1 VASAGRLIVFEGG
14 EGTGKS
20 TQIRRL
26 AGLLTE
32 RGIAHHTLREP
43 GGTALGSEVRR
54 ILLHVEDE
62 IEPRA
67 EALLF
72 MASRAQLVARE
83 IRPALERGEWVLLDR
98 FFLSTYAYQIA
109 GRALPEQ
116 EVREANRFATGG
128 LVPDLT
134 LLLTL
139 PVEEGLARA
148 AGRSTAY
155 DRIEAT
161 GEAFHRRVAE
171 AFTEFA
177 RPTWQAGHPECGPIV
192 SIEAG
197 GSEQDVASRVLRALL
212 AQWPGTFPDFTA
224 SDHR

>member
-1 VASAGRLIVFEGG
+1 VASGGRLIVFEGG

-20 TQIRRL
+20 TQLRRL
-26 AGLLTE
+26 ADLLTE
-32 RGIAHHTLREP
+32 RDVRHRMLREP

-62 IEPRA
+62 IEARA

-109 GRALPEQ
+109 GRALPER
-116 EVREANRFATGG
+116 EVREANGFATGG

-134 LLLTL
+134 LLLSL
-139 PVEEGLARA
+139 PVQEGLARA
-148 AGRSTAY
+148 AGRSATY

-171 AFTEFA
+171 AFAAFA
-177 RPTWQAGHPECGPIV
+177 QPDWQAGHPECGRIV
-192 SIEAG
+192 SIDAG
-197 GSEQDVASRVLRALL
+197 GSEQDVATRVQRAVS

>member
-1 VASAGRLIVFEGG
+1 VASGGRLIVFEGG
-14 EGTGKS
+14 EGPGKS
-20 TQIRRL
+20 TQLRRL
-26 AGLLTE
+26 AEQLTA
-32 RGIAHHTLREP
+32 RGIRHRSLREP

-109 GRALPEQ
+109 GRALPER

-148 AGRSTAY
+148 AGRSATY

-171 AFTEFA
+171 AFAAFA
-177 RPTWQAGHPECGPIV
+177 RPDWQAGHPECGPIV
-192 SIEAG
+192 SIDAG
-197 GSEQDVASRVLRALL
+197 GSEQDVASRVQYALS
-212 AQWPGTFPDFTA
+212 AQWPGTFPDVTA

>member
-1 VASAGRLIVFEGG
+1 VGSAGRLIVFEGG

-20 TQIRRL
+20 TQLRRL
-26 AGLLTE
+26 ADLLAV
-32 RGIAHHTLREP
+32 RGVPHRTLREP
-43 GGTALGSEVRR
+43 GGTPLGTEVRR
-54 ILLHVEDE
+54 ILLHVDDE
-62 IEPRA
+62 IEPRS

-83 IRPALERGEWVLLDR
+83 IRPALERGEWVLVDR

-109 GRALPEQ
+109 GRALPEL

-128 LVPDLT
+128 LTPDLT

-148 AGRSTAY
+148 AGRSATY

-171 AFTEFA
+171 AFTTFA
-177 RPTWQAGHPECGPIV
+177 RPEWQARHPECGPIV
-192 SIEAG
+192 SIDAG
-197 GSEQDVASRVLRALL
+197 GSEQDVASRVQRAVSTH
-212 AQWPGTFPDFTA
+212 WPGTFPDFSA